1 MAGFITAVSRVARLA
16 GGALATAALTIG
28 VAAAHTTS
36 LGYVPGT
43 TAGSVTIWT
52 GSYLH
57 GGTVVNE
64 GIATLTGVTVPYNQS
79 VPFNIP
85 PTQVR
90 PVGLVNG
97 VNNFFWGPA
106 VNGVYPFPVSVD
118 PVLFGGV
125 VWWQGVTFT
134 GLAAG
139 TYTFTCGANCGTT
152 QQWASLNGAGDTIT
166 ITLTAGNIGGGGVAT
181 QDIPTLSEWGLVFAT
196 LMLAAA
202 AFVTLRRRGR

>member
-1 MAGFITAVSRVARLA
+1 MDYIGRAVSRLARVTCGVL
-16 GGALATAALTIG
+16 GATALTIG
-28 VAAAHTTS
+28 AAAAHTTS

-52 GSYLH
+52 GSYAH

-64 GIATLTGVTVPYNQS
+64 GTATLTGVSVTYNQS

-85 PTQVR
+85 PVQVR
-90 PVGLVNG
+90 PAGLVNG

-106 VNGVYPFPVSVD
+106 VGGVYPFPVSVD

-139 TYTFTCGANCGTT
+139 TYRFTCGAQCGTT

-166 ITLTAGNIGGGGVAT
+166 ITLTAGNIGGGGVAA
-181 QDIPTLSEWGLVFAT
+181 QEIPTLSEWGLIIAMMLLAT
-196 LMLAAA
+196 A